1 MIGDILE
8 FSDLQRLCRPRATD
22 SPPKRATVEA
32 WALKQ
37 GIAFKYDG
45 HGGIWTTKEAI
56 NAALGLN
63 AANDDGTKPYC
74 PEDV

>member
-8 FSDLQRLCRPRATD
+8 FSDLQRLCRPRTTD

-32 WALKQ
+32 WAFKQ

-45 HGGIWTTKEAI
+45 RGGIWTTKDAL
-56 NAALGLN
+56 NAALGLRG
-63 AANDDGTKPYC
+63 AANGDKYDPNELG
-74 PEDV
+74 